1 MVGGSSD
8 MLSIIVAIHNQLGH
22 NQLFLEGISR
32 YTTGPYEVIVI
43 DNHSTDGSAE
53 FFEANG
59 CRVIRND
66 RNFCYPESM
75 NLGSRQARGEFLC
88 HINNDLYVA
97 PNWDGFLIEAMERH
111 GLDAASPLGLE
122 MMPTV
127 SLTDWM
133 QGRWAAIGQ
142 GRLSSGK
149 GVDQLRTMIQAMY
162 GDWERY
168 CEEAHRAFAGTMFE
182 GIVGSC
188 VMIRRSAYDALGGL
202 DERIQAAD
210 WDLYYTLRK
219 REQTGGDVKRCMVV
233 GDSFVHHFIR
243 ATVKSKREPF
253 ACTHER
259 WTIDRKWSQA
269 EQSELW
275 CKPAEF
281 SSASFGERLV
291 RHVVKPV
298 KKLVQEVD
306 RATAWRRLWSRPD
319 RVVGQYRRQ
328 FERAARVL
336 PKRVPS

>member
-1 MVGGSSD
+1 
-8 MLSIIVAIHNQLGH
+8 MLSIIVAVHNQLGH
-22 NQLFLEGISR
+22 NQLFLEGVQR

-59 CRVIRND
+59 CRVLRND
-66 RNFCYPESM
+66 RNLCYPESM
-75 NLGSRQARGEFLC
+75 NLGSDVANGEFLC

-97 PNWDGFLIEAMERH
+97 PNWNGFLIEAMGRH
-111 GLDAASPLGLE
+111 RLDAASPLGLE

-149 GVDQLRTMIQAMY
+149 GIDQLRTMIQAMY

-168 CEEAHRAFAGTMFE
+168 CREAHRAFSSTMFD

-188 VMIRRSAYDALGGL
+188 VMIRRSTYDALGGL
-202 DERIQAAD
+202 DERIQSAD

-219 REQTGGDVKRCMVV
+219 REQLIGDMKRCTVV
-233 GDSFVHHFIR
+233 GASFVHHFIR

-269 EQSELW
+269 EQAELW

-281 SSASFGERLV
+281 SAPSSGQRLARRLV
-291 RHVVKPV
+291 KPIR
-298 KKLVQEVD
+298 KLAQELD
-306 RATAWRRLWSRPD
+306 RVTVWRRLWISPD
-319 RVVGQYRRQ
+319 RVVDQYRRQ
-328 FERAARVL
+328 FEQAATLL
-336 PKRVPS
+336 PSGVPS

>member
-1 MVGGSSD
+1 

-22 NQLFLEGISR
+22 NQLFLEGIQR

-53 FFEANG
+53 FFESNG

-66 RNFCYPESM
+66 RNLCYPESM
-75 NLGSRQARGEFLC
+75 NLGSDAASGEFLC

-97 PNWDGFLIEAMERH
+97 PNWNGFLIEAMERH
-111 GLDAASPLGLE
+111 RLDAASPLGLE
-122 MMPTV
+122 MMPTAA
-127 SLTDWM
+127 LTDWM

-149 GVDQLRTMIQAMY
+149 GIDQLRTMIQAMY

-168 CEEAHRAFAGTMFE
+168 CREAHRAFAGTMFE

-188 VMIRRSAYDALGGL
+188 VMIRRSTYDALGGL
-202 DERIQAAD
+202 DERIQSAD

-219 REQTGGDVKRCMVV
+219 REQVVGDMKRCMVV
-233 GDSFVHHFIR
+233 GASFVHHFIR
-243 ATVKSKREPF
+243 ATMKSKREPF

-259 WTIDRKWSQA
+259 LTIDRKWSQS
-269 EQSELW
+269 EQTELW

-281 SSASFGERLV
+281 ASSSAGQRFV
-291 RHVVKPV
+291 RRAVKPV
-298 KKLVQEVD
+298 KKLLQELD
-306 RATAWRRLWSRPD
+306 RATAGRRLWISPD
-319 RVVGQYRRQ
+319 RVVDQYRRQ
-328 FERAARVL
+328 FEQAAIQL
-336 PKRVPS
+336 SGGVPS

>member
-1 MVGGSSD
+1 
-8 MLSIIVAIHNQLGH
+8 MLSIIVAVHNQLGH
-22 NQLFLEGISR
+22 NQLFLEGVQR

-66 RNFCYPESM
+66 RNLCYPESM
-75 NLGSRQARGEFLC
+75 NLGSHAASGEYLC

-97 PNWDGFLIEAMERH
+97 PNWNGFLIEAMERH
-111 GLDAASPLGLE
+111 RLDAASPLGLE
-122 MMPTV
+122 MMPTA

-149 GVDQLRTMIQAMY
+149 GIEQLRTMVQAMY

-168 CEEAHRAFAGTMFE
+168 CEEAHRVFVGTMFE

-202 DERIQAAD
+202 DERIQSAD

-219 REQTGGDVKRCMVV
+219 REQLIGDMKRCMVV
-233 GDSFVHHFIR
+233 GASFVHHFIR
-243 ATVKSKREPF
+243 ATMKSKREPF
-253 ACTHER
+253 ACNHER

-269 EQSELW
+269 EQAELW
-275 CKPAEF
+275 CKPDEF
-281 SSASFGERLV
+281 STSSSGQRLA
-291 RHVVKPV
+291 RQVVKPI
-298 KKLVQEVD
+298 KKLVQELD
-306 RATAWRRLWSRPD
+306 RATVWRRRWVSPD
-319 RVVGQYRRQ
+319 RVVGQYHRQ
-328 FERAARVL
+328 FERAATLL
-336 PKRVPS
+336 PSEVPS

>member
-1 MVGGSSD
+1 
-8 MLSIIVAIHNQLGH
+8 
-22 NQLFLEGISR
+22 
-32 YTTGPYEVIVI
+32 
-43 DNHSTDGSAE
+43 
-53 FFEANG
+53 
-59 CRVIRND
+59 
-66 RNFCYPESM
+66 M
-75 NLGSRQARGEFLC
+75 NLGSDVASGEFLC

-97 PNWDGFLIEAMERH
+97 PNWNGFLIEAMERH
-111 GLDAASPLGLE
+111 RLHAVSPLGLE
-122 MMPTV
+122 MMPTA

-149 GVDQLRTMIQAMY
+149 GIDQLRTMIQAMY

-168 CEEAHRAFAGTMFE
+168 CGEAHHAFAGKMFE

-188 VMIRRSAYDALGGL
+188 VMIRRSTYETLGGL

-219 REQTGGDVKRCMVV
+219 RERLIGDVKRCMVV
-233 GDSFVHHFIR
+233 GAAFVHHFIR

-269 EQSELW
+269 EQAELW

-281 SSASFGERLV
+281 SSASFGQRIA
-291 RHVVKPV
+291 RQVVKPV
-298 KKLVQEVD
+298 KKMVQELD
-306 RATAWRRLWSRPD
+306 RATVWRRRWVSPD
-319 RVVGQYRRQ
+319 RVVSQYRRQ
-328 FERAARVL
+328 FQQAATVL
-336 PKRVPS
+336 TGGMPS

>member
-1 MVGGSSD
+1 LAERHI
-8 MLSIIVAIHNQLGH
+8 MLSIIVAVHNQLGH
-22 NQLFLEGISR
+22 NQLFLEGIQR

-66 RNFCYPESM
+66 RNLCYPESM
-75 NLGSRQARGEFLC
+75 NLGSDLASGEFLC

-97 PNWDGFLIEAMERH
+97 PNWNGFLIEAMERYR
-111 GLDAASPLGLE
+111 LDAASPLGLE
-122 MMPTV
+122 MMPTA

-149 GVDQLRTMIQAMY
+149 GIDQLRTMIQAMY

-168 CEEAHRAFAGTMFE
+168 CREAHRAFAGTMFE

-188 VMIRRSAYDALGGL
+188 VMIRRSTYDALGGL
-202 DERIQAAD
+202 DERIQSAD

-219 REQTGGDVKRCMVV
+219 REQVVGDMKRCMVV
-233 GDSFVHHFIR
+233 GASFVHHFIR
-243 ATVKSKREPF
+243 ATMKSKREPF

-259 WTIDRKWSQA
+259 LTIDRKWNQA
-269 EQSELW
+269 EQTELW
-275 CKPAEF
+275 CKPEEF
-281 SSASFGERLV
+281 ASSSAGLRFAR
-291 RHVVKPV
+291 RVVKPV
-298 KKLVQEVD
+298 KKLVQELD
-306 RATAWRRLWSRPD
+306 RATVWRRLWISPD
-319 RVVGQYRRQ
+319 RVVDQYRRQ
-328 FERAARVL
+328 FEQAAIQL
-336 PKRVPS
+336 PGGVPS

>member
-1 MVGGSSD
+1 
-8 MLSIIVAIHNQLGH
+8 MLSIIVAVHNQLGH
-22 NQLFLEGISR
+22 NQLFLEGIQR

-43 DNHSTDGSAE
+43 DNHSNDGSAE
-53 FFEANG
+53 FFEASG

-66 RNFCYPESM
+66 RNRCYPESM
-75 NLGSRQARGEFLC
+75 NLGSELASGEFLC

-97 PNWDGFLIEAMERH
+97 PNWNGFLIDAMERH
-111 GLDAASPLGLE
+111 RLHAASPLGLE
-122 MMPTV
+122 MMPTA

-149 GVDQLRTMIQAMY
+149 GVDQLRTMIQVMY
-162 GDWERY
+162 GDWERF
-168 CEEAHRAFAGTMFE
+168 CSEAHHAFAGAMFE

-188 VMIRRSAYDALGGL
+188 VMIRQSTYEALGGL

-219 REQTGGDVKRCMVV
+219 REQLIGDVKRCMVV
-233 GDSFVHHFIR
+233 GAAFVHHFIR

-269 EQSELW
+269 EQAELW

-281 SSASFGERLV
+281 STSSFGQRLV
-291 RHVVKPV
+291 RRVVKPM
-298 KKLVQEVD
+298 KKMAQELD
-306 RATAWRRLWSRPD
+306 RATVWRRSWVKPD
-319 RVVGQYRRQ
+319 RVIDEYRRQ
-328 FERAARVL
+328 FQQAATVITGGM
-336 PKRVPS
+336 PS

>member
-1 MVGGSSD
+1 
-8 MLSIIVAIHNQLGH
+8 MLSIIVAVHNQLGH
-22 NQLFLEGISR
+22 NQLFLEGVKR

-59 CRVIRND
+59 CRVIRNKH
-66 RNFCYPESM
+66 NFCYPESM
-75 NLGSRQARGEFLC
+75 NLGSRAASGEFLC

-97 PNWDGFLIEAMERH
+97 PNWNGFLIEAMERH
-111 GLDAASPLGLE
+111 HLSAASPLGLE
-122 MMPTV
+122 MMPTA

-149 GVDQLRTMIQAMY
+149 GIDQLRTMIQAMY

-168 CEEAHRAFAGTMFE
+168 CAEAHRAFAGTMFD

-188 VMIRRSAYDALGGL
+188 VMIRQSAYDTLGGL
-202 DERIQAAD
+202 DERIQSAD

-219 REQTGGDVKRCMVV
+219 REQLIGGVKRCMVV
-233 GDSFVHHFIR
+233 GASFVHHFIR
-243 ATVKSKREPF
+243 ATIKSKREPF

-269 EQSELW
+269 EQAELW

-281 SSASFGERLV
+281 SAPSSGQRLA
-291 RHVVKPV
+291 RQVVKPIR
-298 KKLVQEVD
+298 KLVQELD
-306 RATAWRRLWSRPD
+306 RATVWRRLWISPD
-319 RVVGQYRRQ
+319 RVVDQYRRQ
-328 FERAARVL
+328 FEQAATLL
-336 PKRVPS
+336 PSGMPS